1 MYTQEQK
8 LKAIELYIKSKLSVR
23 AVISTLGYPSPN
35 MLRRWCRSY
44 LSNEK
49 TLPPPKRK
57 YTEEY
62 KQCVIDKYYENNED
76 ISLTAKQ
83 NGLPRST
90 LVDWLQERHI
100 SSKPDCIS
108 GTDVVKYSDE
118 HKLMAVTEAVC
129 GTEPVFRICAKY
141 GISGTTLDN
150 WRNQL
155 MGIDSSPDMLKDK
168 KKTGLKQRKPSD
180 ELQDDELRC
189 EYEKLRQEAEER
201 EALLHK
207 VSLERDVLKVT
218 LQILKK

>member
-8 LKAIELYIKSKLSVR
+8 RKAIELYIKTNQSIK

-35 MLRRWCRSY
+35 MLRNWYKGY
-44 LSNEK
+44 LRGEE
-49 TLPPPKRK
+49 PQQKRK
-57 YTEEY
+57 SKYSEDY
-62 KQCVIDKYYENNED
+62 KESVIDKYFENGEN
-76 ISLTAKQ
+76 ITLTAKQ
-83 NGLPRST
+83 TGIPRST
-90 LVDWLQERHI
+90 LIDWLQERDI

-108 GTDVVKYSDE
+108 GTNVVKYSDE

-155 MGIDSSPDMLKDK
+155 MGNDSSYDMLKEK
-168 KKTGLKQRKPSD
+168 KESVLKRHRPSD
-180 ELQDDELRC
+180 ELEIDELRL

>member
-23 AVISTLGYPSPN
+23 VVISTLGYPSPN
-35 MLRRWCRSY
+35 MLRNWYRSY
-44 LSNEK
+44 LRGEEAQQRKS
-49 TLPPPKRK
+49 K

-62 KQCVIDKYYENNED
+62 KQSIIDSYYSNCEN
-76 ISLTAKQ
+76 ITVTAKQ

-168 KKTGLKQRKPSD
+168 KKSGLKQHKPSY
-180 ELQDDELRC
+180 ELQDDELRR
-189 EYEKLRQEAEER
+189 EYEKLRHEAEER

-207 VSLERDVLKVT
+207 VSLKRDVLKVT